1 MTARRLEHGTPEG
14 YDRGCTRHDRCPAL
28 PVHGLTC
35 YTAHVR
41 FASGERRYMAGYD
54 RRMPAAAI
62 ARMLG
67 LAPLRPSGVDAVAA
81 EIVISGPRDVE
92 AEIEA
97 YAIAKAERD
106 RAAAAAVTET
116 PGGGEAVDEDHLGAT
131 GAPAAAAPGPTPEPT
146 PEPTPAVCPE
156 CAAGKHGNCDGT
168 AWDLVADELTTCSC
182 TNTPENT
189 PDNQEQTM
197 PKRNTEPT
205 STPATKP
212 EPPTGFETFAKP
224 KPGGDGS
231 GRTKAERAE
240 IRAWAEANGIIL
252 GAAGRI
258 PRAVIDEY
266 DAAHAK
272 DTKPAPA
279 AKVSPLTEGATARFK
294 ELAKT
299 EPADVDN
306 DESTLDAPV
315 IEAEAIA
322 PSEPTDTPA
331 EAVGE
336 YVYAE
341 ASDKLDE
348 TRRRI
353 DEGRPDEDGGH
364 TVEVEATPARPDW
377 ADVAESHDVEQARD
391 LAARIEAENAI
402 LLEQNRL
409 ASALEFALRSW
420 AAVDEKLAAE
430 YARARAAQTLRIAA
444 NRHLLETIHQLKM
457 DLGATISELEI
468 HKAAA
473 RVDEKRITKL
483 TDEVNRL
490 RARRW
495 WQVGGER

>member
-54 RRMPAAAI
+54 RRTPAAAI

-81 EIVISGPRDVE
+81 EIEISRPRDVE

-106 RAAAAAVTET
+106 RAAAAAVTKT

-131 GAPAAAAPGPTPEPT
+131 GAPATAVPGPTPD
-146 PEPTPAVCPE
+146 PTPAVCPE

-182 TNTPENT
+182 THTPENT

-212 EPPTGFETFAKP
+212 EPPI
-224 KPGGDGS
+224 DGS

-240 IRAWAEANGIIL
+240 IRAWAEANGWTI
-252 GAAGRI
+252 GTTGRI
-258 PRAVIDEY
+258 PRDVIAAY
-266 DAAHAK
+266 DAAK
-272 DTKPAPA
+272 TPGGPPAPA
-279 AKVSPLTEGATARFK
+279 PKASALTEGATARFK

-299 EPADVDN
+299 DTVDAETPPAVD
-306 DESTLDAPV
+306 DHAATLDAPV
-315 IEAEAIA
+315 IDADALT
-322 PSEPTDTPA
+322 PNEPADDVAVAVDYVATSDT
-331 EAVGE
+331 
-336 YVYAE
+336 
-341 ASDKLDE
+341 LDE
-348 TRRRI
+348 VRARADMPI
-353 DEGRPDEDGGH
+353 
-364 TVEVEATPARPDW
+364 ATADDRGVAIVTGEPAGIPVIPRPDW
-377 ADVAESHDVEQARD
+377 GLVTTSQDVEQARD

-420 AAVDEKLAAE
+420 AAADEKLAVE
-430 YARARAAQTLRIAA
+430 HTRARGAQTIRIAA
-444 NRHLLETIHQLKM
+444 NRHLLETIHQLKI
-457 DLGATISELEI
+457 DLGATITELEI

-473 RVDEKRITKL
+473 RVDAKRISEL

-490 RARRW
+490 SARRW
-495 WQVGGER
+495 WQIGGGR